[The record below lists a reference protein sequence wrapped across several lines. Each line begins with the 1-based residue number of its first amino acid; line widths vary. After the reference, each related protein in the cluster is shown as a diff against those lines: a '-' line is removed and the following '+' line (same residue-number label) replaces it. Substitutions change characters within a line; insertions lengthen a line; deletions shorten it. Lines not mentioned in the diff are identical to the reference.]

1 MRPNRFVFPA
11 LLLLVS
17 TWIPHALAAK
27 MDDLIAGAKKEGM
40 IEFYGPSTLGPQGAQ
55 ALGAAGVATFRYQF
69 PYMEE
74 GRKSPDPP
82 HVAEA
87 TVRSAVAAASRAAP
101 ELPLIAGGKS
111 FGGRMTSSAASK
123 SALPGV
129 RGLAFLG
136 FPLHPPNRP
145 ADSRAAHLNDVQ
157 LPMLFLQ
164 GTRDDLADLG
174 LIRGVCDRLGAR
186 AVISFRMPD
195 GVALPDLPPVS
206 GQVDTLEPVIEVRS
220 ARPTEDLQ
228 ILTSWALARDT
239 HLAAL
244 AVTRPRLEDVYFEL
258 AVTPENLHG

>member
-1 MRPNRFVFPA
+1 MGDEPVPLRFDAGVGAGPVSA
-11 LLLLVS
+11 LLQRPRDAELLYVLG
-17 TWIPHALAAK
+17 HG
-27 MDDLIAGAKKEGM
+27 AGAG
-40 IEFYGPSTLGPQGAQ
+40 IRHPFLTTIAD

-74 GRKSPDPP
+74 GRRSPDPP

-87 TVRSAVAAASRAAP
+87 TVRSAVVAAARAAP

-111 FGGRMTSSAASK
+111 FGGRMTSSAAATSP
-123 SALPGV
+123 LPGV

-145 ADSRAAHLNDVQ
+145 ADTRAAHLNDVQ

-186 AVISFRMPD
+186 ATLHVVDDADHSFRVPKRAGRSAEDVIAELARATADWCRQRLTMS
-195 GVALPDLPPVS
+195 VS
-206 GQVDTLEPVIEVRS
+206 GRS
-220 ARPTEDLQ
+220 
-228 ILTSWALARDT
+228 
-239 HLAAL
+239 
-244 AVTRPRLEDVYFEL
+244 
-258 AVTPENLHG
+258 